1 VSGPPKRF
9 FCAGTNRFG
18 RPCNNRV
25 EGDGD
30 TCGYCSG
37 PATFPTPTVTTSA
50 SVSAS
55 ASAASEHDHDDWTL
69 APKLRDRLAPLADAN
84 PALGRLVEVC
94 VRLARNSRAD
104 GSKAV
109 YDQHWRTFRVFC
121 DTVGLPAELPVSAET
136 AACFLA
142 WLADAGRVDR
152 ATGERTGSGE
162 PLRHGYLR
170 QAVAAIGYRHE
181 LEGLASP
188 LHDPLVQA
196 VLRGYGRIHGTDV
209 RGKDPIRL
217 DDLTRIA
224 TALPRPL
231 PTAARDRALALLA
244 THPDHHLGAGQL
256 ARLNGEHILLPND
269 PTEPVVLLVHPGG
282 RSLGLDVIEIPPDDE
297 VPQACAARAIT
308 ELAPDP
314 FGPVFRSPAKQRLS
328 RQGVLKILRVTIAAA
343 GLAAK
348 ASRDGVPRLP
358 DAMDRARL
366 AGHITGP
373 DPAQIR
379 DLALILNLY
388 WGSFRGSELCAMRWA
403 DARLVAQGV
412 EWTIGRAKNDQ
423 LGHGETI
430 GAARNPNPLLCP
442 ATALDAW
449 HATLTAT
456 HGRPPRPGEPVFV
469 RLDHH
474 ADPPKAITRDG
485 ASQIVKRAART
496 AGLTGDYASHSLRA
510 GFVTDALDAGATRE
524 QVQRHGRWANI
535 TSLDSYYRKTHTWGP
550 NNPSQHLATH
560 HRHDD

>member
-25 EGDGD
+25 EIDGD

-37 PATFPTPTVTTSA
+37 PAAFPTPTVTTSA
-50 SVSAS
+50 S
-55 ASAASEHDHDDWTL
+55 AAGEHDHDDWTL

-84 PALGRLVEVC
+84 PALGRLVDVC

-121 DTVGLPAELPVSAET
+121 DTVGLPAELPVSAKT

-152 ATGERTGSGE
+152 TTGERTGGGE

-209 RGKDPIRL
+209 RGKDSIRL
-217 DDLTRIA
+217 DELTRIA
-224 TALPRPL
+224 TALPRPS

-244 THPDHHLGAGQL
+244 THPDHRLGAGQL
-256 ARLNGEHILLPND
+256 ARLDGEHILAPND

-282 RSLGLDVIEIPPDDE
+282 RSLGLDIIEIPPDAD
-297 VPQACAARAIT
+297 VPAACAARALA

-314 FGPVFRSPAKQRLS
+314 FGPVFRSPTKQRLS
-328 RQGVLKILRVTIAAA
+328 RQAVLKILRVAVAAA
-343 GLAAK
+343 GLADK
-348 ASRDGVPRLP
+348 AGPDGVPRLT
-358 DAMDRARL
+358 DAADRARL
-366 AGHITGP
+366 AGHVTGP

-388 WGSFRGSELCAMRWA
+388 WGTFRGSELCAMTWA
-403 DARLVAQGV
+403 DARIVDQGV
-412 EWTIGRAKNDQ
+412 EWTIRRAKNDQ
-423 LGHGETI
+423 LGRSETI

-442 ATALDAW
+442 ATALDTW
-449 HATLTAT
+449 HAALAAI
-456 HGRPPRPGEPVFV
+456 HGQPPRSDEPVFV

-474 ADPPKAITRDG
+474 TNPPEGITRDG
-485 ASQIVKRAART
+485 ASQIVKRAARA

-535 TSLDSYYRKTHTWGP
+535 TSIDSYYRKTQTWGP
-550 NNPSQHLATH
+550 NNPSQYLAARRDTD
-560 HRHDD
+560 RR